1 MSGIRAALWTI
12 VMLLVVGCTSSPGR
26 QNSAEVSPEK
36 ALEAYTQLGLQYL
49 RAGDLVSAKD
59 ALQRAVTISD
69 KHAGSYNALALV
81 FQVEQEYVLAEQNF
95 RKAVDLEPETASYH
109 NNFGAFLY
117 AQGRYSEACTEL
129 ERATEDPFYTQ
140 RAQAFENLGRCF
152 RVIQRPE
159 AAQHAFERTLRLSP
173 NRPLALLELTAVQ
186 FEAGRLPEARQYFDK
201 FSTLI
206 ESRQVEHSA
215 QSLWLG
221 IQLSREGGSSTRG
234 ATFALLLKNLFPQS
248 AEYANYKESLQ

>member
-1 MSGIRAALWTI
+1 
-12 VMLLVVGCTSSPGR
+12 MLLVVGCSSSPGR

-49 RAGDLVSAKD
+49 RAGDLTSAKD
-59 ALQRAVTISD
+59 ALQRAMEISD
-69 KHAGSYNALALV
+69 EHAGTYNALALV
-81 FQVEQEYVLAEQNF
+81 FQMEQEQGLAEQNF
-95 RKAVDLEPETASYH
+95 RRAVSLEPETASYH

-117 AQGRYSEACTEL
+117 ARGRYKEACTEL

-152 RVIQRPE
+152 RIIERAD
-159 AAQHAFERTLRLSP
+159 AAEHTFERALRLSP
-173 NRPLALLELTAVQ
+173 RRPLALLELAEIHL
-186 FEAGRLPEARQYFDK
+186 EAGRLPEAQQYFDQ
-201 FSTLI
+201 FSKLI
-206 ESRQVEHSA
+206 DERRVEHSP

-221 IQLSREGGSSTRG
+221 IQLSRQRGSNTRG

-248 AEYANYKESLQ
+248 AEYASYKESLQ

>member
-1 MSGIRAALWTI
+1 
-12 VMLLVVGCTSSPGR
+12 MLLVVGCTSSPGR

-49 RAGDLVSAKD
+49 RAGDLASAKD
-59 ALQRAVTISD
+59 ALQRAVEID
-69 KHAGSYNALALV
+69 DEYAGTYNALGLT
-81 FQVEQEYVLAEQNF
+81 FQIEQEYKLAEQNF
-95 RKAVDLEPETASYH
+95 RRAVSLEPETASFH

-129 ERATEDPFYTQ
+129 ERATEDPFYIQ
-140 RAQAFENLGRCF
+140 RAQSFENLGRCF
-152 RVIQRPE
+152 RMIQRPD

-173 NRPLALLELTAVQ
+173 NRPVALLELTAIHL
-186 FEAGRLPEARQYFDK
+186 EAGRLQEARQYFDT
-201 FSTLI
+201 FSQLI
-206 ESRQVEHSA
+206 DSRQVEHSA

-221 IQLSREGGSSTRG
+221 IQLARQGGSSTRG

-248 AEYANYKESLQ
+248 AEFANYKESLQ